1 MVHAGKEQRKEIIK
15 FSHINAENYLKIV
28 CDYLSEKNPKFNWT
42 GVYILNGSRLN
53 LAAYHGE
60 ATEHVSIRLGEGLCS
75 LAINEDRVV
84 NESDVK
90 GNGKY
95 LACFINTNSEL
106 VVPVR
111 FNGKAIGEI
120 DIDSDTK
127 GAFSEED
134 EQFIEFV
141 AELIAPVV
149 SMLYVKD

>member
-1 MVHAGKEQRKEIIK
+1 MVHAGKEQMNEIIK
-15 FSHINAENYLKIV
+15 LSQINAENYLRAV
-28 CDYLSEKNPKFNWT
+28 CNYLCEKNPKFNWT
-42 GVYILNGSRLN
+42 GVYILKGKMLN

-60 ATEHVSIRLGEGLCS
+60 ATEHVSIKLGEGLCS

-84 NESDVK
+84 NEADVK

-111 FNGKAIGEI
+111 YQGRAIGEI

-127 GAFSEED
+127 GAFSRED
-134 EQFIEFV
+134 EDFVALV

-149 SMLYVKD
+149 SMLYVES